1 MPKFTRLDRYILRQL
16 LVALAAVTTALVSLI
31 WLTQSLKFVELVV
44 NRGLSLRVFLQ
55 LTSLLIPGF
64 LAVILPIT
72 TFVVVQFVYQ
82 RLAGDRELTVMRAA
96 GLSDWALSRPALYL
110 SCISMALGL
119 VLNLIVVPDSSEAFR
134 RYQFEIRNRVAA
146 FLLQE
151 GVFTAISEQLTV
163 YVRSRDRD
171 GTLRGILVEDDR
183 QADTRATIL
192 AEQGR
197 LLASSGAPRVLL
209 ENGSRE
215 EIDRKTG
222 RLDVL
227 TFAEDTVDLATAGKG
242 GDQRIR
248 EVSEMSLHEL
258 LHPDPTQIPE
268 RDFGKLAVEAHHR
281 LTQPITSVA
290 FALVAVASVLTGG
303 FRRHGNLARPA
314 AAVGMLVGL
323 LAAALAVSSLA
334 TRNMA
339 LLPLIWLEAILPGV
353 AAAWILFA
361 PNAAERAWPR
371 AARQVASPNSGG

>member
-1 MPKFTRLDRYILRQL
+1 MLTRLDRYILRQL
-16 LVALAAVTTALVSLI
+16 VVALAAVTTALVSLI

-55 LTSLLIPGF
+55 LTSLLIPSF

-96 GLSDWALSRPALYL
+96 GLSNWALSRPA
-110 SCISMALGL
+110 IALGL
-119 VLNLIVVPDSSEAFR
+119 ISLSLGLFLNLVVVPDSSQAFR

-163 YVRSRDRD
+163 YVRSKDTD

-183 QADTRATIL
+183 QANSRATIL
-192 AEQGR
+192 AESGR
-197 LLASSGAPRVLL
+197 LLPSAGAPRVLL

-242 GDQRIR
+242 EDQRVR
-248 EVSEMSLHEL
+248 EVSEMSLREL
-258 LHPDPTQIPE
+258 LHPDPAVIPE
-268 RDFGKLAVEAHHR
+268 HDFGKLAVEAHHR

-290 FALVAVASVLTGG
+290 FTLVALASVLTGG

-314 AAVGMLVGL
+314 AAVAMLVGL
-323 LAAALAVSSLA
+323 LALALAVSSIA

-339 LLPLIWLEAILPGV
+339 MLPLIWLEAILPGV
-353 AAAWILFA
+353 AAAWVLFW
-361 PNAAERAWPR
+361 PTAAERAWPR
-371 AARQVASPNSGG
+371 GGQAAPSPNASA

>member
-1 MPKFTRLDRYILRQL
+1 
-16 LVALAAVTTALVSLI
+16 
-31 WLTQSLKFVELVV
+31 
-44 NRGLSLRVFLQ
+44 
-55 LTSLLIPGF
+55 
-64 LAVILPIT
+64 
-72 TFVVVQFVYQ
+72 
-82 RLAGDRELTVMRAA
+82 
-96 GLSDWALSRPALYL
+96 
-110 SCISMALGL
+110 
-119 VLNLIVVPDSSEAFR
+119 
-134 RYQFEIRNRVAA
+134 
-146 FLLQE
+146 
-151 GVFTAISEQLTV
+151 
-163 YVRSRDRD
+163 
-171 GTLRGILVEDDR
+171 
-183 QADTRATIL
+183 
-192 AEQGR
+192 
-197 LLASSGAPRVLL
+197 
-209 ENGSRE
+209 
-215 EIDRKTG
+215 
-222 RLDVL
+222 VL